1 MTEEVVTEIVELE
14 LPFGR
19 RAILKNVAFE
29 GGLNMLRLT
38 LREGRR
44 FTIMDLDAASAKAF
58 GQAMADWAD
67 KNANGSN

>member
-1 MTEEVVTEIVELE
+1 MTEETVTGIAELE

-44 FTIMDLDAASAKAF
+44 FTMIDLDAASARAF
-58 GQAMADWAD
+58 GQHLVHWAD
-67 KNANGSN
+67 GQEGG

>member
-1 MTEEVVTEIVELE
+1 MTEETVTDITEIE

-44 FTIMDLDAASAKAF
+44 FTIMDIDQKGAQDF
-58 GQAMADWAD
+58 GEQLVRWAE
-67 KNANGSN
+67 AQEGT